1 VASIVVLLTIAAA
14 CAFVLWNRI
23 EVAKQAQQFV
33 AAGEADHQRKAAEV
47 ESALRAQTHAQ
58 PETLE
63 RPREIVLS
71 GHVGRIAAMAFSPD
85 GKSLISAGSDGRT
98 IFWSLGDQSIL
109 HTISDHRGSVARAAI
124 SGDAGVVASAAHNGQ
139 IVISAITS
147 GKTIGTI
154 EPVCAAMLALA
165 IDRTGSRIA
174 CACADLTLRV
184 LESGGESAVTL
195 RGTTGAFTSC
205 AFSADGKYL
214 AAGSQRSSI
223 YVWPTSQDA
232 AAVPPRRLDGLSGE
246 TTAVTFLKSDSRI
259 AAVDASGQGR
269 VWTLDDTADD
279 TSTLEFRPA
288 TDRLVDA
295 AFSFDGRVLA
305 CLNSDGVTLWNVDSS
320 PPDPMAGPLA
330 ITETATTIAVDSDGS
345 HIALGML
352 NGDIRVVPAPK

>member
-1 VASIVVLLTIAAA
+1 
-14 CAFVLWNRI
+14 
-23 EVAKQAQQFV
+23 
-33 AAGEADHQRKAAEV
+33 
-47 ESALRAQTHAQ
+47 
-58 PETLE
+58 
-63 RPREIVLS
+63 
-71 GHVGRIAAMAFSPD
+71 
-85 GKSLISAGSDGRT
+85 
-98 IFWSLGDQSIL
+98 
-109 HTISDHRGSVARAAI
+109 
-124 SGDAGVVASAAHNGQ
+124 
-139 IVISAITS
+139 
-147 GKTIGTI
+147 
-154 EPVCAAMLALA
+154 
-165 IDRTGSRIA
+165 
-174 CACADLTLRV
+174 
-184 LESGGESAVTL
+184 
-195 RGTTGAFTSC
+195 
-205 AFSADGKYL
+205 
-214 AAGSQRSSI
+214 
-223 YVWPTSQDA
+223 
-232 AAVPPRRLDGLSGE
+232 VPPRRLDGLSGE